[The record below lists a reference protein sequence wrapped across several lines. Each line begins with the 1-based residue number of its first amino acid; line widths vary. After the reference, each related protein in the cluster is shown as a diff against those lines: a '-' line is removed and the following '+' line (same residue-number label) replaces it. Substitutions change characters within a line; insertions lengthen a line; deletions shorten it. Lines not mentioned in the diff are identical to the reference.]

1 MSTDTTP
8 LRLRPP
14 AQGSLAGEVRA
25 LLNGAGLPCAEENAD
40 RLSAVGV
47 LISPETDGKIEVE
60 WLVSQTARATAAFE
74 QTNGVPYGAAVLL
87 HGEARRHIS
96 NAIMEL
102 LTAMG
107 YRCAWSPNGGLT
119 VDAERQQGPTTL
131 AADMKRFLA
140 EQRRRLDLLGTDQGH
155 AEAPE
160 PGEADEDQRADSGE

>member
-1 MSTDTTP
+1 MSTDTTS

-14 AQGSLAGEVRA
+14 AQGSLAAEVRA

-47 LISPETDGKIEVE
+47 LISPETDGKIDVE

-74 QTNGVPYGAAVLL
+74 QTNGIPYGSAVLL
-87 HGEARRHIS
+87 HGEARRHVS
-96 NAIMEL
+96 TAIMEL

-107 YRCAWSPNGGLT
+107 YRCAWTPNGGFT

-140 EQRRRLDLLGTDQGH
+140 EQRRRLDLLDTDEGQ
-155 AEAPE
+155 AVATE
-160 PGEADEDQRADSGE
+160 PDEVDEDQSADSTE